1 MSCVTAN
8 KVCRSQ
14 LLCLST
20 QSFCGGRREVPF
32 TETWALADG
41 GRDCPMPVGVAVG
54 QDEGWIVTSAEAHP
68 SMLLQE

>member
-1 MSCVTAN
+1 M
-8 KVCRSQ
+8 
-14 LLCLST
+14 
-20 QSFCGGRREVPF
+20 PF

-54 QDEGWIVTSAEAHP
+54 QDDHEGWIVTSAEAHP